1 MNSATWTPLLRRV
14 LTCAS
19 AAFALAC
26 ADDGGNGPDSRV
38 RTVEVTVSA
47 PLLFVG
53 TTGVATARVRDADG
67 EDVEDVTVRWRS
79 SAPAVV
85 DVSTTGVLSAR
96 AVGAATIS
104 AEVGSVTGAAEITVQ
119 SLPVASVS
127 IDPAG
132 ASIARGQTT
141 QLQAELRDQ
150 LGGVL
155 TGRAITWS
163 STTPGVAS
171 VTSSGLV
178 TGISAGTTVVRAV
191 AEEREAT
198 ALISVVVS
206 PSEQGPQITSIEPAL
221 LAPGVLMTVRGSNFS
236 ALPSGNEVRVNG
248 VVAAVLSAGPTELTV
263 LLPTTGFSCVPTQQ
277 VFVQVARGLDAD
289 ARQHPLQSA
298 PLRSLAVGESV
309 SLTGADA
316 SECFELPSGGGR
328 YALSVYNVATVASA
342 STGFRLRG
350 AAGIAVAADPAP
362 VAPPAMVQQ
371 PVVATRAVPNRVGL
385 SIRDALHTAQLDAH
399 ARLLDANR
407 SAAARGVLTTDS
419 RPFVRASAVSG
430 QAPVGSV
437 VPMRIPNVGGFLS
450 GGADFCQSNFAV
462 NARVLY
468 NGTRAI
474 VLEDTAS
481 VFNGQATLVGQSD
494 SMYRAIGEE
503 FDVNMFGIV
512 EQNFGS
518 PLRMDDQLDNNG
530 KIIMLFSPRINSF
543 SGLSGFVVSCDF
555 FPTSQYPSSN
565 RAEVFYAVV
574 PSVNGT
580 SLTTGT
586 RNYWYWTIRSTII
599 HETKHIS
606 SYANRIRDFG
616 GTSSLEDPWLEEGTA
631 RHAEEIWAR
640 KVAYNELPAGANATY
655 ATTLFCDP
663 RPLGQQGG
671 AQCLGKPYGMYRH
684 FGSTGLYDFLRDPEP
699 RSPLGPRTGSSDFSY
714 YASAW
719 SLLRWAIDNH
729 PISEAAALTGLVR
742 SSAKGVANVS
752 AVIGRPWDEL
762 LGEWSLALYLDDRP
776 SFTSVNPRLRMPSW
790 NMPSLYQ
797 GMAQDFPATYTQV
810 PPLRPRDVSY
820 GAFEITVPTVGGG
833 SFSIFELSGQQS
845 GRQLIQLLGVPG
857 SPLSP
862 TLRIALVRVQ

>member
-1 MNSATWTPLLRRV
+1 MTSATWTSLLRRV
-14 LTCAS
+14 LTLGS
-19 AAFALAC
+19 VGLALAC
-26 ADDGGNGPDSRV
+26 TDDGGNGPEGRV

-67 EDVEDVTVRWRS
+67 EDVDGVTVRWRS
-79 SAPAVV
+79 SAPAVI
-85 DVSTTGVLSAR
+85 DVSATGVLSAR
-96 AVGAATIS
+96 TVGAATIT

-127 IDPAG
+127 ISSTG
-132 ASIARGQTT
+132 TSIARGQTT
-141 QLQAELRDQ
+141 QLQAEVRDQ
-150 LGGVL
+150 LGAVL
-155 TGRAITWS
+155 TGRPITWS
-163 STTPGVAS
+163 SGTPGVAS
-171 VTSSGLV
+171 VSGSGLV
-178 TGISAGTTVVRAV
+178 TGISAGTTLIRAV
-191 AEEREAT
+191 VEEREAT
-198 ALISVVVS
+198 ALITVVVS
-206 PSEQGPQITSIEPAL
+206 PSEQGPHITAIEPAL

-236 ALPSGNEVRVNG
+236 TQPSANEVRVNG
-248 VVAAVLSAGPTELTV
+248 VVATVLTANATELSV
-263 LLPTTGFSCVPTQQ
+263 LLPSTGFSCTPTQQ

-289 ARQHPLQSA
+289 ALLHPLQSA
-298 PLRSLAVGESV
+298 PLRALAVGESAV
-309 SLTGADA
+309 LTGPGA

-342 STGFRLRG
+342 ATGFRLRG
-350 AAGIAVAADPAP
+350 VAGIALAADPAP
-362 VAPPAMVQQ
+362 VASPAVFQ
-371 PVVATRAVPNRVGL
+371 PSSRTARSTPRSAGL
-385 SIRDALHTAQLDAH
+385 SLRDALHTAELDAH
-399 ARLLDANR
+399 ARLLEANR
-407 SAAARGVLTTDS
+407 SAAARGVLRRES
-419 RPFVRASAVSG
+419 RSLVRASAVSG

-437 VPMRIPNVGGFLS
+437 VPMRIPNVGGFLN
-450 GGADFCQSNFAV
+450 GGADFCQANFAV
-462 NARVLY
+462 NARVVY

-474 VLEDTAS
+474 VLEDTAT

-494 SMYRAIGEE
+494 SLYRAIGEE
-503 FDVNMFGIV
+503 FDANMFGIV

-555 FPTSQYPSSN
+555 FPPSQYPSSN
-565 RAEVFYAVV
+565 RAEVFYAIV
-574 PSVNGT
+574 PSVAGT

-599 HETKHIS
+599 HETKHIAA
-606 SYANRIRDFG
+606 YANRIRDFG
-616 GTSSLEDPWLEEGTA
+616 GTAGLEDPWLEEGTA

-640 KVAYNELPAGANATY
+640 KVAYNDLPAGANATY

-663 RPLGQQGG
+663 RPLGQQGTP
-671 AQCLGKPYGMYRH
+671 QCLGKPYGMYRH
-684 FGSTGLYDFLRDPEP
+684 FGTTGLYDFLRDPEP

-719 SLLRWAIDNH
+719 SLVRWAIDNH
-729 PISEAAALTGLVR
+729 PITESAALTGLVR

-752 AVIGRPWDEL
+752 AVFGRPWDEL

-776 SFTSVNPRLRMPSW
+776 GFTSVNPRLRMPSW

-810 PPLRPRDVSY
+810 PPLRPRDVTY

-833 SFSIFELSGQQS
+833 SFSLFELSGQQD
-845 GRQLIQLLGVPG
+845 GRQLIQLLGVLG

-862 TLRIALVRVQ
+862 TLRVALVRVQ